1 MKKSI
6 QGWSA
11 ASGKLFG
18 GGLYLGG
25 RGAHLI
31 GRMTDDMVVRITRAC
46 G

>member
-1 MKKSI
+1 MKKPI

-18 GGLYLGG
+18 RGLCLGG
-25 RGAHLI
+25 SGAHLI
-31 GRMTDDMVVRITRAC
+31 ERMADDMMVRITRAC